1 MDEALD
7 QRSITRPRIIDDGH
21 APELFA
27 TEAVAFSGNAQMV
40 TVAFTSLRWDYSK
53 SPPEQVRVVVG
64 RVVMPTSGGL
74 GLAVGLYQH
83 LQQDPALAAMPL
95 DQKPTPKNLQ

>member
-1 MDEALD
+1 MGEFIGQHAIG
-7 QRSITRPRIIDDGH
+7 QPRIIDDGR

-27 TEAVAFSGNAQMV
+27 TEAIAFSGNAQMV
-40 TVAFTSLRWDYSK
+40 TLAFTSLRWDYSK

-64 RVVMPTSGGL
+64 RVVMPTGGGM

-83 LQQDPALAAMPL
+83 LQQETLPAAPVIDHKAA
-95 DQKPTPKNLQ
+95 PKNLQ